1 MARYTSAYGEFI
13 SRTAEVDLLATR
25 SRRLERKDPIGNA
38 NEINAFCRASVVLLS
53 SHLEGYTKDLGEV
66 ALDRIFSRSV
76 DRSKLSK
83 RFFHSLS
90 SPRFSE
96 FKDTKDPETLAK
108 QMFDF
113 LYEDGHLWSE
123 SGPFPSA
130 ISIDRFSKGFASP
143 SVDKIS
149 SFFGRFGF
157 SDFRKKLGSRLAG
170 DFLVVTNMVE
180 NIVAKRND
188 IAHGDPTA
196 TTTPSDLLHMLQ
208 KSRQF
213 CVATD
218 QVFSDWFKA
227 NFCSLR

>member
-1 MARYTSAYGEFI
+1 MPRYTRAYSEFI
-13 SRTAEVDLLATR
+13 ARTTEVALLTTR
-25 SRRLERKDPIGNA
+25 SRRLECKDPIGNA
-38 NEINAFCRASVVLLS
+38 HEINAFCRASVVLLS
-53 SHLEGYTKDLGEV
+53 SHLEGYTKDLGEI

-76 DRSKLSK
+76 DRSKLNL

-90 SPRFSE
+90 SSRFSDLR
-96 FKDTKDPETLAK
+96 DTKDPDSLAK

-113 LYEDGHLWSE
+113 ISVEGQLWSTT
-123 SGPFPSA
+123 GPFPTA

-157 SDFRKKLGSRLAG
+157 SDFKRKLGTKLAG

-188 IAHGDPTA
+188 IAHGDPSATA
-196 TTTPSDLLHMLQ
+196 TPSDLLQMLE

-218 QVFSDWFKA
+218 MVFADWFKV